1 MPFAPIP
8 EILDEIRAGHM
19 VILVDDPDREN
30 EGDLVLA
37 AEHASPE
44 TINFMIRHGSGIVCL
59 TMLQEKADSLHLP
72 LQVAAN
78 SSRFGTQFTVT
89 IEAKHGVTTGVSA
102 ADRATTIL
110 AATRDEA
117 RPEDLA
123 RPGHVYPIRAAE
135 GGVLRRSGQT
145 EGSTDLCRLAGLK
158 PMGVICEVMN
168 PDGTMA
174 RVPDLEKFQAQYG
187 LKMCTV
193 RDIIEWR
200 RRRERL
206 IHREQTVTLPTPFG
220 TFDLHAYSSKTDP
233 EPHLAL
239 TMGLKTPPADGSN
252 DPIAEPVLVR
262 AHSECLTG
270 DVFHSMRCDCGPQ
283 LDAAMER
290 VAKEGRGV
298 VLYMRQEGRGIGLL
312 NKIKAYALQ
321 EEGLDTVEANERLGF
336 KADHREYGIGAQI
349 LFDLGVRRMRL
360 LTNNPTK
367 YRGMAGY
374 GLEIAERVPLETVP
388 NASNAR
394 YLQTKADK
402 LGHLFTMRPGGE
414 RPAED
419 KPAAPGPG
427 EEGRKTS
434 S

>member
-1 MPFAPIP
+1 MPFSPIP
-8 EILDEIRAGHM
+8 EILEELRAGRM
-19 VILVDDPDREN
+19 VVLVDDPDREN
-30 EGDLVLA
+30 EGDLVMA
-37 AEHASPE
+37 AEKVTPQA
-44 TINFMIRHGSGIVCL
+44 IAFMIRHTSGIVCL
-59 TMLQEKADSLHLP
+59 TMPNDKADALHLP
-72 LQVAAN
+72 LQVASN

-89 IEAKHGVTTGVSA
+89 IEARHGVTTGVSA

-110 AATRDEA
+110 TAARDDC

-145 EGSTDLCRLAGLK
+145 EGSSDLCRLAGLR
-158 PMGVICEVMN
+158 PMGVIAEVMN

-174 RVPDLEKFQAQYG
+174 RLPDLERFQAEHG
-187 LKMCTV
+187 LKMCSV
-193 RDIIEWR
+193 RDVIEWR

-206 IHREQTVTLPTPFG
+206 VHREVTVPLPTPFG
-220 TFDLHAYSSKTDP
+220 TFDLHAYASKTDP

-239 TMGLKTPPADGSN
+239 TLGVPTPPEGEAGN
-252 DPIAEPVLVR
+252 EAIEEPVLVR

-270 DVFHSMRCDCGPQ
+270 DVFGSLRCDCGPQ
-283 LDAAMER
+283 LAAALER
-290 VAKEGRGV
+290 IAREGRGI

-312 NKIKAYALQ
+312 NKIRAYALQ
-321 EEGLDTVEANERLGF
+321 DGGLDTVEANERLGF

-374 GLEIAERVPLETVP
+374 GLEIVERESLETAP
-388 NASNAR
+388 QPANEA
-394 YLQTKADK
+394 YLRAKAAK
-402 LGHLFTMRPGGE
+402 LGHLLSLPSRE
-414 RPAED
+414 
-419 KPAAPGPG
+419 AAP
-427 EEGRKTS
+427 
-434 S
+434 